1 MSDVRTAGPA
11 NAPGREYLTFR
22 LGAEEYGVDI
32 LRVQEIRSY
41 DPVTRIANAPGFIKG
56 VVNLRGNIVPIIDM
70 RVRLQLG
77 EAAYDATT
85 VVIILNVGS
94 RTVGMVVAG
103 VSDVVALDAEAL
115 RPPPEF
121 GGALDTRYITGL
133 GALDERMLILID
145 IESLISEDIL
155 NIAAAA

>member
-1 MSDVRTAGPA
+1 MSDARTAGPA
-11 NAPGREYLTFR
+11 NTPRHEYLTFR

-56 VVNLRGNIVPIIDM
+56 VVNLRGNIVPIVDM

-77 EAAYDATT
+77 EAGYDATT

-94 RTVGMVVAG
+94 RTVGMVVDG
-103 VSDVVALDAEAL
+103 VSDVVALDADAL